1 MNCII
6 LGIFLFFSRAVPP
19 SIHCQYREETRHQPS
34 IRLFDIP
41 HREACRKGTTCHDHN
56 QPFCSSRSTE
66 QSRMLFFSLNLPAG
80 HVSTGSTTVSRQ
92 ARQPCLDRVSTG
104 STTSST
110 TVSRQGEPQH
120 LRRTPVQVSETNH
133 QQPPAASSP
142 DQSIAFRD
150 GLSQPGRHNRE

>member
-19 SIHCQYREETRHQPS
+19 SIHCQYREETRHPPS
-34 IRLFDIP
+34 LRSFDIP
-41 HREACRKGTTCHDHN
+41 HREAYRKGQPVMTTTNLFALRGARSN
-56 QPFCSSRSTE
+56 QECCFFRSICALG
-66 QSRMLFFSLNLPAG
+66 M
-80 HVSTGSTTVSRQ
+80 SRQ

>member
-1 MNCII
+1 
-6 LGIFLFFSRAVPP
+6 
-19 SIHCQYREETRHQPS
+19 
-34 IRLFDIP
+34 
-41 HREACRKGTTCHDHN
+41 
-56 QPFCSSRSTE
+56 
-66 QSRMLFFSLNLPAG
+66 MLFFSFNLPAG

-92 ARQPCLDRVSTG
+92 GFDRLNHQLDNRVSTG
-104 STTSST
+104 ST